1 MRLLDGAGS
10 MAGIFV
16 VLDQP
21 PSSDTLYLVNLDLA
35 GMYMNRI
42 TETVLTS
49 SVSWSVFVFPFN
61 KKKHCKMNK

>member
-1 MRLLDGAGS
+1 

-21 PSSDTLYLVNLDLA
+21 PSSDTLYLVNLDMA

-61 KKKHCKMNK
+61 KKKTL